1 MMTVAARVRAP
12 ILPRYF
18 FASVVLLAGLV
29 ALVGA
34 WSAWR
39 SRRELARQL
48 EERALA
54 LTGAAEVASRGAI
67 RGNALVEEM
76 IARRL
81 LDNARLVDELLR
93 ARPLDAAALA
103 GIAEAN
109 GLRRIDL
116 LDRDGQPWTPPP
128 EPALRATPGPPPGP
142 VMGPMMGTG
151 PGAAPGQAAEH
162 AERHRRMMLYMW
174 GWRWGT
180 PSRPAP
186 EPEPAPPPVR
196 DRRFW
201 EGTVFGVVVGA
212 RSFPGLI
219 AVHAD
224 AAYVL
229 NFRQEIGVDR
239 QLQELGRQPGVD
251 AIALLGPDLAVLA
264 HSDPRR
270 VGLREE
276 DPFLRRALVE
286 GRGLSRVTAG
296 SGGREVLE
304 VLRPLP
310 LDGGRVGLLR
320 VALST
325 APVREAWRRG
335 LRAATLLGLTALVA
349 GGMGMAAI
357 FYVQSRHLR
366 EVRALER
373 EVERRERLAAL
384 GNLAAVVSHEIRN
397 PLNAI
402 GMGLQ
407 RLRGEFRPSQDADA
421 YARILDLMQREVAR
435 LDAIVE
441 EVLSLARPRPPRPVT
456 VAPGALLAEVVGL
469 ARPEAEARG
478 VTPVLEAPAD
488 LPSVRWDPDQM
499 KQVLLNLVRNALEA
513 MPRGGTLTLSAAADG
528 ATVRLVVEDTGE
540 GIPAEVLPRLFE
552 PYVTTRPR
560 GLGLGLAIARRIVE
574 AHGGRIEAGNR
585 ATGGARVAVTLPLA
599 VPPGGGA
606 EGPPGA

>member
-1 MMTVAARVRAP
+1 MPVP
-12 ILPRYF
+12 IPPRYF
-18 FASVVLLAGLV
+18 IASVLLLTLLV

-39 SRRELARQL
+39 GRQELTRQL

-54 LTGAAEVASRGAI
+54 LAGAAEVASRGAI

-93 ARPLDAAALA
+93 ARPLDPAALA
-103 GIAEAN
+103 GLAAAN

-116 LDRDGQPWTPPP
+116 LDLDGRPWTPPQ
-128 EPALRATPGPPPGP
+128 PPPRVPGGM
-142 VMGPMMGTG
+142 MGPMMGMG
-151 PGAAPGQAAEH
+151 PGMGSGDATEH
-162 AERHRRMMLYMW
+162 AQRHRRMMLYMW
-174 GWRWGT
+174 GWRWRL
-180 PSRPAP
+180 PPDPVP
-186 EPEPAPPPVR
+186 EPEAAPPPVR

-201 EGTVFGVVVGA
+201 AGTVFGVAVGA
-212 RSFPGLI
+212 RSFPGII

-239 QLQELGRQPGVD
+239 QIQELGRQPGVD
-251 AIALLGPDLAVLA
+251 AIALLGPDLTVLA

-276 DPFLRRALVE
+276 DPFLRRALTE
-286 GRGLSRVTAG
+286 GRSLSRVAVGEG
-296 SGGREVLE
+296 SREVLE

-310 LDGGRVGLLR
+310 VDGGRVGLLR

-325 APVREAWRRG
+325 APVHEAWRRG
-335 LRAATLLGLTALVA
+335 LGAAALLGLTALLA

-384 GNLAAVVSHEIRN
+384 GNLAAVVSHEVRN

-407 RLRGEFRPSQDADA
+407 RLRQEFRPPQDAGA
-421 YARILDLMQREVAR
+421 YQRIVELMQREVAR

-441 EVLSLARPRPPRPVT
+441 EVLSLARSRPLRPAT
-456 VAPGALLAEVVGL
+456 VPLRALLAEVMSL
-469 ARPEAEARG
+469 TRAEAEARG
-478 VTPVLEAPAD
+478 VRPVLEAPAD
-488 LPSVRWDPDQM
+488 LPSVRWDADQM
-499 KQVLLNLVRNALEA
+499 KQVLLNLVRNALDA
-513 MPRGGTLTLSAAADG
+513 MPQGGTVTLSAAADG
-528 ATVRLVVEDTGE
+528 ATARLAVEDTGE
-540 GIPAEVLPRLFE
+540 GIPADVLPRLFE

-574 AHGGRIEAGNR
+574 AHGGRIEAANR
-585 ATGGARVAVTLPLA
+585 PGGGARVAVTVPLT
-599 VPPGGGA
+599 VPDSAGS
-606 EGPPGA
+606 EGRPGA